1 MRWQSVDWLPLSYSI
16 GMHVLLVLVLV
27 FLGMPSSSQTTSVQ
41 FPEII
46 NAELVTM
53 SRIQQATSTT
63 PPAAPEPPRQV
74 ATRSVAPEPAPQP
87 PPPAPEPPPPAPPP
101 PAPTPEPPAP
111 APEPPA
117 PEPPAPE
124 PPAPEPLPE
133 PPLETPSE
141 SAPEQDDDWLDLEG
155 MLQSQI
161 AQEGAREAAQARES
175 TQDRQAMTTFD
186 ALIQQR
192 VRRAWALPPNIRSD
206 MVVTL
211 EIDLLPTGEV
221 LAVRLLRSSGHG
233 ALDRS
238 AIDAVNRVGRLPVPD
253 DPQLFE
259 RHYRR
264 FIFDFKPEV
273 S

>member
-1 MRWQSVDWLPLSYSI
+1 MRWQSFDWLPLSYSI
-16 GMHVLLVLVLV
+16 GMHVILVTALL

-53 SRIQQATSTT
+53 SRLQQATSTT
-63 PPAAPEPPRQV
+63 PPATPEPPRQV
-74 ATRSVAPEPAPQP
+74 ATQSVAPEP
-87 PPPAPEPPPPAPPP
+87 PPAPPPPAPPP
-101 PAPTPEPPAP
+101 PAPPPPAP
-111 APEPPA
+111 PPPA
-117 PEPPAPE
+117 PPPPAPP
-124 PPAPEPLPE
+124 PPAP
-133 PPLETPSE
+133 PPD
-141 SAPEQDDDWLDLEG
+141 SAADDWLDLEG

-161 AQEGAREAAQARES
+161 AQEGARESAQARES
-175 TQDRQAMTTFD
+175 TQNRQAMTTFD

-192 VRRAWALPPNIRSD
+192 VRRAWALPPNISSD

-221 LAVRLLRSSGHG
+221 LSVRLLRSSGHG

-238 AIDAVNRVGRLPVPD
+238 ALDAVRRVGRLPVPD

-264 FIFDFKPEV
+264 FIFDFRPEV